1 MKKIMFVFKMTAAL
15 CMLMFAVSSFGG
27 MGDEPSAGP
36 ASSAKFVS
44 HGQPAQ
50 QEDSAIM
57 AWVKTKAEA
66 VLPEGA
72 MTALTAAGSRVEGI
86 GGLAG
91 VFSLAIPEE
100 SWEVF
105 SNLGD
110 LL

>member
-1 MKKIMFVFKMTAAL
+1 MKKIMFVFKMTAA
-15 CMLMFAVSSFGG
+15 MLALLFAVSSFGG
-27 MGDEPSAGP
+27 GSSGDETASAGG
-36 ASSAKFVS
+36 AKFVG
-44 HGQPAQ
+44 HGTVE

-57 AWVKTKAEA
+57 AWVKDKAEA

-72 MTALTAAGSRVEGI
+72 MTAFEGAGSRVEGV

-91 VFSLAIPEE
+91 ILSLAIPEE